1 MEAWIRSI
9 QPHPKKQ
16 GLSQDKATLM
26 HLYLLLVWAAGFGN
40 REQWT
45 LDWGGITQTE
55 REQAGRSLVRLRG
68 SGREAHI
75 YVRDGW
81 EKLCLS

>member
-16 GLSQDKATLM
+16 GLSRDKATLM

-45 LDWGGITQTE
+45 LDRGGITQTE
-55 REQAGRSLVRLRG
+55 RE
-68 SGREAHI
+68 
-75 YVRDGW
+75 
-81 EKLCLS
+81 